1 MASNYRIQNDFSGG
15 EVSLR
20 MSMRTDTE
28 VWGKSVKLMENF
40 APTLQG
46 SAERTPGTR
55 YVEQVNGSRA
65 RIIPYLSPTNERS
78 LVMITASS
86 IKFIPNITNRFDDGA
101 IVPPDVGSGLIPIRR
116 QIVENGT
123 LEAGLDP
130 WILSRARYSSKCNG
144 DGPLGL
150 AWGPGDNGH
159 IVGAAR
165 LFTCDDDSVTLTI
178 TNTAVIPLDT
188 AVLTVSFRVIY
199 KSNTP
204 LRGDYDCF
212 IRLGTSVGGTQ
223 LGEWNFKDFASEEV
237 GGIADVLVN
246 TGTVNL
252 LADDIIHLTVT
263 WTAKTSDAE
272 RYSTPAFSLDRY
284 EVWANDEVDIG
295 DGTVVGTVPYAAEEL
310 VDLHFVQSPRMPQ
323 LGVDPAIGKELVIVH
338 PNHPPY
344 KLFYNP
350 TTAQFEFNEIDFVP
364 TRPNTWGAGN
374 FPATCGSYLGRLV
387 LAGSQGKPDV
397 GSPIAGDTETVWCT
411 EVGKWDTFS
420 TSVDVNPDDSIEFTT
435 TYRSPIQWVYGQKD
449 LLIGALE
456 MEYIASA
463 DGIFQPSDLGVNMH
477 STHGSSNVQPAGF
490 GENVFFP
497 AEGGTKVRSMSKS
510 QDTEGWLARD
520 MTITNPEICSS
531 GIVRMVRMRN
541 PHQMLVCLLN
551 TGQLAILHY
560 DEFAQVM
567 GWSRIA
573 TGGSVED
580 IAVMANEDG
589 EDILFITVI
598 RQVNGARV
606 LYLEAFVNWVD
617 NSAHLGYLMSSVLQ
631 DFGGAQSFMDGLD
644 HLEGRVVQV
653 TVDGGNYIGIYTVV
667 EGRIDFVDEVG
678 NSVSYNSAHAGLPMT
693 AELHT
698 LPIPGIDPTSKKR
711 YSEISVRIRS
721 SIIPKIGVQSPSEVF
736 GKEVTE
742 RPPTRSARTN
752 MDSNSQSYSLRN
764 VSVVNLG
771 WGTGQVVRVIEDI
784 PQRVEIL
791 GIFGRLTDNKI

>member
-28 VWGKSVKLMENF
+28 VWGKSVKIMENF

-55 YVEQVNGSRA
+55 YIEEIPALKA
-65 RIIPYLSPTNERS
+65 RIFPYLSPTNERS
-78 LVMITASS
+78 LVKITASL
-86 IKFIPNITNRFDDGA
+86 IEFIPNITNRFEEGS
-101 IVPPDVGSGLIPIRR
+101 IVPPDVTSGLVPIRR
-116 QIVENGT
+116 QIVENGLLSKG
-123 LEAGLDP
+123 LEPWTIDPPEFPLSEGSNGLFWAGGFINGKAVLAH
-130 WILSRARYSSKCNG
+130 LSG
-144 DGPLGL
+144 Q
-150 AWGPGDNGH
+150 
-159 IVGAAR
+159 VE
-165 LFTCDDDSVTLTI
+165 TCTI
-178 TNTAVIPLDT
+178 SHTAVIPLDT
-188 AVLTVSFRVIY
+188 AVLTVAFKLIY
-199 KSNTP
+199 RDNFF
-204 LRGDYDCF
+204 LLGDYDCF

-223 LGEWNFKDFASEEV
+223 LGEWDFKDFASNEV
-237 GGIADVLVN
+237 GGIAEVLVN
-246 TGTVNL
+246 TGTVNV
-252 LADDIIHLTVT
+252 LADDVIHLTVT
-263 WTAKTSDAE
+263 WTAKASDDE
-272 RYSTPAFSLDRY
+272 EFSTPQFSLDY
-284 EVWANDEVDIG
+284 YLVFANDEADIG
-295 DGTVVGTVPYAAEEL
+295 DGTIVGTVPYSEDEL
-310 VDLHFVQSPRMPQ
+310 ADLHFIQSPRMPTIPD
-323 LGVDPAIGKELVIVH
+323 GVAKELVIVH

-344 KLFYNP
+344 KLFYN
-350 TTAQFEFNEIDFVP
+350 TTNLQYEFNEINFVP
-364 TRPNTWGAGN
+364 TRPPTWREGN

-490 GENVFFP
+490 GESVFFP

-567 GWSRIA
+567 GWSRIS
-573 TGGSVED
+573 TGGSVKD

-598 RQVNGARV
+598 RQINGARV

-617 NSAHLGYLMSSVLQ
+617 NSAQLGYLMSSVLQ

-698 LPIPGIDPTSKKR
+698 LPIPGTDPTSKKR

-721 SIIPKIGVQSPSEVF
+721 SIIPKIGVQSPNETF
-736 GKEVTE
+736 GADVTE

-752 MDSNSQSYSLRN
+752 MDTNSQSYVLRN

-771 WGTGQVVRVIEDI
+771 WGTGQIVQVIEDI